1 MKHKRITMKEIAE
14 EAGVAKSTVSRYF
27 NNGYVKEE
35 TRERIRKVIEAHD
48 YEPSAAA
55 SNLKAKETKTIG
67 IVAPTINSNTSSRL
81 LTSINNYLKEKGY
94 TVILIDTDHDIN
106 DEIRSIEYFESM
118 RVDGIILVATN
129 INLIHQKLVHE
140 SDIPILIVAQHFKN
154 GISIIYDDYRAGYA
168 AGQYAAEKGHD
179 NVLYLGVNRVDEA
192 VGVQR
197 RKGVLEALED
207 HHVLRIHTRET
218 DFSFSKARKVV
229 RHYLEDHHPTLIIAA
244 TDNLALACYKEI
256 TEKGLKVPEDI
267 SLIGFGGYE
276 VSELL
281 TPSLCTIRF
290 DYKLAGQMA
299 GATILALIKGEP
311 VATTQVIGFELIEGG
326 SVKNINE

>member
-168 AGQYAAEKGHD
+168 AGEYAAENGHD

-207 HHVLRIHTRET
+207 HHVLRIHTREA

-326 SVKNINE
+326 SVKNRNE